1 MTNEELT
8 KKVFDLDERVARHAE
23 QIKTCF
29 SKIGDLAIMT
39 ENIQRLAV
47 SVELLAHEQK
57 DLGRKV
63 DGLSEDL
70 EEIKGKP
77 AKRWDSVVMTGIT
90 VIITALIT
98 YALAKAGF

>member
-29 SKIGDLAIMT
+29 NRIGDLGLMT
-39 ENIQRLAV
+39 DNIQKLAV
-47 SVELLAHEQK
+47 SVELMAHEQK

-70 EEIKGKP
+70 EEIKEKP
-77 AKRWDSVVMTGIT
+77 GKRWDSVVATAIT
-90 VIITALIT
+90 VIVTALIT
-98 YALAKAGF
+98 YALTKAGF